1 MTTEVA
7 QSAAQD
13 LRELGFVTLPDV
25 LSPIECDA
33 VIRAVE
39 ADGLAGAGSRNL
51 LERPWCQTLA
61 IRMKDNPGV
70 GPLLP
75 PHAVAV
81 QCTLFEKSAA
91 DKNWLVALHQDLSI
105 PVRGKVESGQCS
117 GWSEKEGGLFVQ
129 PPAAVLESLVA
140 VRVHLD
146 ECGVH
151 NGPLRVVPGSHR
163 HGRLSGVEAQQQRRD
178 QGEHVCVNPRGR
190 ALLLKPL
197 LLHSSS
203 KSTTDAPRRVLHFL
217 YGSRELPCQLQ
228 WRHAI

>member
-25 LSPIECDA
+25 LSPTQCDA
-33 VIRAVE
+33 VIRRVE
-39 ADGLAGAGSRNL
+39 ANGVAGAGSRNL
-51 LERPWCQTLA
+51 LDQPWCQSLA
-61 IRMKDNPGV
+61 IRMKDDPRI

-75 PHAVAV
+75 AQAVAV

-91 DKNWLVALHQDLSI
+91 DKNWLVVLHQDLSI
-105 PVRGKVESGQCS
+105 PVKNKVESLECS

-146 ECGVH
+146 ECGLQ

-163 HGRLSGVEAQQQRRD
+163 HGRLSAPETQQRRRD
-178 QGEHVCVNPRGR
+178 QGEHVCASPRGG

-197 LLHSSS
+197 LLHASS
-203 KSTTDAPRRVLHFL
+203 KSTTAARRRVLHFL
-217 YGSRELPCQLQ
+217 YGSRELPCQLR